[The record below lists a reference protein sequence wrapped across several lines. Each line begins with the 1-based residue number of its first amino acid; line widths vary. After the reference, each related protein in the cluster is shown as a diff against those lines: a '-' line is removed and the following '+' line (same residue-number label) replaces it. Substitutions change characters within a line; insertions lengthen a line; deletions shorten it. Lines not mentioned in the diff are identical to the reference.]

1 MIRHMITAIII
12 LFYFAAF
19 ACLCFGAV
27 YAAYLVSNAF
37 MSMNP

>member
-12 LFYFAAF
+12 LLYFSAF
-19 ACLCFGAV
+19 SCLCSGAV

-37 MSMNP
+37 MSMTP